1 MVVILV
7 AHPRKTKEAISND
20 DVSGSSDI
28 TNRVDVVLSY
38 SRNEKKSEDMPDQ
51 CDSKLSVLKNRLTG
65 RLTRAGKEIELFYSN
80 MSKRVTSLES
90 PERTYRWEIN
100 ERSELLNLDEM
111 KLFEAEEWEDL
122 TDEL

>member
-1 MVVILV
+1 
-7 AHPRKTKEAISND
+7 
-20 DVSGSSDI
+20 
-28 TNRVDVVLSY
+28 
-38 SRNEKKSEDMPDQ
+38 MPDQ

-90 PERTYRWEIN
+90 PERTYRWAIN

>member
-1 MVVILV
+1 M
-7 AHPRKTKEAISND
+7 
-20 DVSGSSDI
+20 
-28 TNRVDVVLSY
+28 
-38 SRNEKKSEDMPDQ
+38 
-51 CDSKLSVLKNRLTG
+51 
-65 RLTRAGKEIELFYSN
+65 
-80 MSKRVTSLES
+80 TSLES